1 MHKYAV
7 ENGPLIC
14 KTDGQISILVCMCNT
29 YMYTNL
35 IYLSLFAAVAGIR
48 SITNHSLFG
57 APLKLTYPSS
67 PVQQASPGPSK
78 IWLTEVPSILVN
90 EIDYLRLLLERIVGE
105 ELPFSITQVN
115 GTTLLLEFIEDV
127 HLSER
132 GKYMLMVQTILH
144 ALNISLSNTP

>member
-1 MHKYAV
+1 MQDRWSNLH
-7 ENGPLIC
+7 
-14 KTDGQISILVCMCNT
+14 ISLHVQHVHVYKFNLLVF
-29 YMYTNL
+29 
-35 IYLSLFAAVAGIR
+35 LFAAVAGIR

-115 GTTLLLEFIEDV
+115 GTTLLLEFSEDV

-132 GKYMLMVQTILH
+132 GKYMLMVQIILH
-144 ALNISLSNTP
+144 ALNISLSNTL